1 MQPVSPKVF
10 HLASTELAEG
20 VRDFLDAIGAENWSC
35 DRKASPAEALIEI
48 AGRTCYKSFGT
59 DLNAN
64 VTKTRDGNF
73 DYIGNI
79 LRSRHGSVLE
89 HACDTFAFVDV
100 SRVLTHELVR
110 HRTGTAFSQESGRFC
125 RIDEVRYYEPDALK
139 PTYLNKVYDAL
150 CEAGKMDP
158 EMSFGSWSGM
168 VRDAFGRAMSRA
180 EVAVGELQDMLRLDD
195 IPGFHMKKTLQS
207 AIRRIAPEGRGN
219 IIIMTANHRAWRHI
233 IANRTAEGAE
243 EEIRDALWRVYET
256 LAPFNPAIYQDA
268 EVTHLASSP
277 IPAVRFANDKV

>member
-1 MQPVSPKVF
+1 MKPVAPQVF
-10 HLASTELAEG
+10 HLASTALADG
-20 VRDFLDAIGAENWSC
+20 VRPFLDAIGAGDWSG
-35 DRKASPAEALIEI
+35 DMRASPAEALIEI

-64 VTKTRDGNF
+64 VTKTRADNF
-73 DYIGNI
+73 GYIGNI
-79 LRSRHGSVLE
+79 LASKHGSVLE

-139 PTYLNKVYDAL
+139 EDYLGRVFDAL
-150 CEAGKMDP
+150 DGAGKIDP
-158 EMSFGSWSGM
+158 EVGRREWIANARMMFEDSLERAEYA
-168 VRDAFGRAMSRA
+168 VRD
-180 EVAVGELQDMLRLDD
+180 LQNALRLDD

-256 LAPFNPAIYQDA
+256 LAPLNPAIYQDA
-268 EVTHLASSP
+268 QITHLSESP
-277 IPAVRFANDKV
+277 IPMVKFVNEKV